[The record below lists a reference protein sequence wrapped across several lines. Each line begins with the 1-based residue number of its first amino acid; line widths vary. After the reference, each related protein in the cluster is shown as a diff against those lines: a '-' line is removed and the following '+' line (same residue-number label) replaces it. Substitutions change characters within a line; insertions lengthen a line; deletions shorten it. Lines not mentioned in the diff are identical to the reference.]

1 MAQYFSLYSWLFSTI
16 VHLGFDNS
24 SFCFPFSQLMTKITY
39 VITILVCALICVN
52 QLDATQEYVAKLS
65 TTIELPLFRM
75 AR

>member
-1 MAQYFSLYSWLFSTI
+1 
-16 VHLGFDNS
+16 
-24 SFCFPFSQLMTKITY
+24 MTKITY